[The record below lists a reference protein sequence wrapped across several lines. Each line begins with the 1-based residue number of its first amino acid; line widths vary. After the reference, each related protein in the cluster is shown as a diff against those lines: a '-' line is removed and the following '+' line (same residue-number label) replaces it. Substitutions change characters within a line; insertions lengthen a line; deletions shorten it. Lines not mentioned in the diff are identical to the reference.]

1 MSEKTRADYIFNKV
15 EEFACFWS
23 GLGGDAEASIEV
35 SEQFFDTLVDEFKGG
50 DWDKIAI
57 DKQKKTLTIKVVG
70 HTFNFKAKV
79 KDEDETTD

>member
-1 MSEKTRADYIFNKV
+1 MSEKTRADYILEKV

-23 GLGGDAEASIEV
+23 GMGGDAEASIEV
-35 SEQFFDTLVDEFKGG
+35 SEEFYNTLVREFKGG

-57 DKQKKTLTIKVVG
+57 DKEQKTLSIKIVG
-70 HTFNFKAKV
+70 HTFNIRA